1 MRVKDASPLSYK
13 LSSSFILFFYC
24 SFADFSICLNT
35 NFFPSFIL
43 DIFSVFWL
51 LWPEENAVR
60 QKRMLMFAVLHQF
73 QLRHFFPHYTL
84 FFSRSRNWECG
95 FCMVH
100 SRSYI
105 KNWLKQF
112 WILYIFFYYYI
123 LFLVYV
129 LMLMIAPKMCVERFF
144 FVVVFFFWLRHLRII
159 IIVDV
164 AVDAI
169 LAVVHAFIIPNV
181 NHVDHYQHHFEI
193 AANIIWKYGYWR
205 CHSNSHRVHVRRNSP
220 IYDIFCV
227 CVDCGYYAGTHFSTY
242 TFFNDNFL
250 FP

>member
-100 SRSYI
+100 SRSHI

-112 WILYIFFYYYI
+112 WILYIFFLLYI
-123 LFLVYV
+123 IFGICFNVDDSTENVCWKILVCCC
-129 LMLMIAPKMCVERFF
+129 LL
-144 FVVVFFFWLRHLRII
+144 LL
-159 IIVDV
+159 V
-164 AVDAI
+164 ATS
-169 LAVVHAFIIPNV
+169 
-181 NHVDHYQHHFEI
+181 QHHHHRRCCGWC
-193 AANIIWKYGYWR
+193 NIGRRARLHYSKCEPCRSLSASFWDRCKYHMKIR
-205 CHSNSHRVHVRRNSP
+205 LLAMP
-220 IYDIFCV
+220 
-227 CVDCGYYAGTHFSTY
+227 
-242 TFFNDNFL
+242 L
-250 FP
+250 